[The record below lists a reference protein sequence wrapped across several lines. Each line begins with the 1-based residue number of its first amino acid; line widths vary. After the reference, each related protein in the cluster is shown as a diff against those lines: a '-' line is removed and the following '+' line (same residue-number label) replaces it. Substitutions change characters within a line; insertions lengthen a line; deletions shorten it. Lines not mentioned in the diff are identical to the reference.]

1 MAGIGDP
8 IKFVKAEDYF
18 TAMNED
24 SWKGPTK
31 IVAITAEPPKPLDP
45 DNPEAADYY
54 HGVTLTFDDNTLCVI
69 QFIRPTVFRVRYDPA
84 VQNRDEYG
92 DENK

>member
-24 SWKGPTK
+24 SWKGPTE
-31 IVAITAEPPKPLDP
+31 IVAIDP
-45 DNPEAADYY
+45 DNPKAADYY